1 MAQAIAVL
9 GMRPPGYVQYHW
21 RRSKAIQYYA
31 ATYENVVSGKYPMS
45 RALLVYINRAPGQ
58 PLDPLVREF
67 AKFIMS
73 KEGQEVVIKD
83 GYYPLPAA
91 VVNEELKNLQ

>member
-1 MAQAIAVL
+1 
-9 GMRPPGYVQYHW
+9 
-21 RRSKAIQYYA
+21 
-31 ATYENVVSGKYPMS
+31 MS

-67 AKFIMS
+67 GKFIMS

-83 GYYPLPAA
+83 GYFPLPAS